1 MCVLCGVL
9 LNDHWAEQEG
19 GRRGRVFRGRLLNRV
34 LDVYGL
40 RLDDWSGRDLGA
52 ARPEGSHGRRRQPRR
67 GLGGGRAALRP
78 AARSSGSR
86 PRRGAVVK
94 TRVVLLTGYLGSG
107 KTTLLSRL
115 LVHPEMGETA
125 VIVNELGEVA
135 IDHHLLRRVD
145 ERTVV
150 LGNGCVCCTL
160 RGDLADELRDLL
172 SRRDRGEIPPF
183 GRVVVETTGLADP
196 APILYTL
203 LGEPVVKHHFE
214 LERVITT
221 VDAQHGLRSEESVK
235 QAAVADRL
243 VVTKPDLADPAVV
256 MRELRR
262 LNPAAEILES
272 VLGDLTPGELFD
284 GDERDPRDLVFDE
297 APAHDHEVRAVC
309 LTFEEPLDWTAFGI
323 WLTMLL
329 QARGGDVLRVKG
341 LLDVG
346 AEGPLVIN
354 GVQHVV
360 HPPEHLPAW
369 PDDDRRSRV
378 VFIGRG
384 FTRDELERSLAALQP
399 RRCSRSAASRARS
412 GR

>member
-1 MCVLCGVL
+1 
-9 LNDHWAEQEG
+9 
-19 GRRGRVFRGRLLNRV
+19 
-34 LDVYGL
+34 
-40 RLDDWSGRDLGA
+40 
-52 ARPEGSHGRRRQPRR
+52 
-67 GLGGGRAALRP
+67 
-78 AARSSGSR
+78 
-86 PRRGAVVK
+86 
-94 TRVVLLTGYLGSG
+94 
-107 KTTLLSRL
+107 
-115 LVHPEMGETA
+115 
-125 VIVNELGEVA
+125 
-135 IDHHLLRRVD
+135 
-145 ERTVV
+145 
-150 LGNGCVCCTL
+150 
-160 RGDLADELRDLL
+160 
-172 SRRDRGEIPPF
+172 
-183 GRVVVETTGLADP
+183 VVVETTGLADP

-262 LNPAAEILES
+262 LNPVAEILES
-272 VLGDLTPGELFD
+272 VLGDLAPGELFD

-309 LTFEEPLDWTAFGI
+309 LMFEEPLDWTAFGI

-329 QARGGDVLRVKG
+329 QARGDDVLRVKG

-369 PDDDRRSRV
+369 PDDDRRSRI

-384 FTRDELERSLAALQP
+384 FTRDDLERSLAAFN
-399 RRCSRSAASRARS
+399 RAAQ
-412 GR
+412 